1 MTLDEAKT
9 INKSLSSLGNVIASL
24 SEGQSHIPY
33 RDSKM
38 TRVLQES
45 LGEWRSIIYSGFSI
59 VKLVMQFI
67 LFSPNHFLPLSSIN
81 PFCTLHFSTYQQSP
95 SSFSPSL
102 HLHQMV
108 TLPPLNL
115 PLSHR
120 W

>member
-45 LGEWRSIIYSGFSI
+45 LGEWRSII
-59 VKLVMQFI
+59 
-67 LFSPNHFLPLSSIN
+67 
-81 PFCTLHFSTYQQSP
+81 
-95 SSFSPSL
+95 
-102 HLHQMV
+102 
-108 TLPPLNL
+108 
-115 PLSHR
+115 
-120 W
+120 